1 VDGDT
6 SHYEVD
12 IDLGNRNTSHSLV
25 ADLVGRGKRV
35 LDVGCWTGDL
45 GRVLVQRGC
54 EVSGLEIDEEAA
66 EKARADLETVVV
78 ADLEVAPT
86 SQHFPGG
93 SFDAVV
99 FADVL
104 EHLRDPVGV
113 LRDAAGLLAPDGKIV
128 ISVPNVTHGSVRLAL
143 LQGRW
148 RYTDTGLLDA
158 THIRF
163 FNRAGVMELLS
174 SAGLV
179 VDELRGSIADPLDV
193 EVVVDSDRLPPT
205 VIEWVRHQR
214 DAMVYQFVVSAKVA
228 PAGEVAEPTVDVP
241 LVPAV
246 PEESIRF
253 RDKFTTRSEAE
264 LEARQQ
270 QLNYRDHILGL
281 EAAAATAHS
290 RVARAER
297 QLRGA
302 QKRLDRKN
310 ARIKELAAQ
319 VSRLQ
324 RQLDQQRPDGVRGA
338 LGRLRRGRDQ

>member
-1 VDGDT
+1 VDSDL

-12 IDLGNRNTSHSLV
+12 IDLGNPNTSHSLV

-45 GRVLVQRGC
+45 GRVLTARGC

-66 EKARADLETVVV
+66 EKARADLERVVV
-78 ADLEVAPT
+78 ADLDLEPV
-86 SQHFPGG
+86 SRHFPAG

-113 LRDAAGLLAPDGKIV
+113 LRDTAPLLSPGGKIV

-148 RYTDTGLLDA
+148 KYTDTGLLDS

-163 FNRAGVMELLS
+163 FNRVGVLELLA
-174 SAGLV
+174 SAGLS
-179 VDELRGSIADPLDV
+179 VDDLRGSIADPLNV
-193 EVVVDSDRLPPT
+193 EVVVDADRLPPS
-205 VIEWVRHQR
+205 VVEWVRHQR
-214 DAMVYQFVVSAKVA
+214 DALVYQFVVSAQVA
-228 PAGEVAEPTVDVP
+228 PEGQAAAPTELP

-246 PEESIRF
+246 AEESVRI
-253 RDKFTTRSEAE
+253 RDKFTTRSELE

-281 EAAAATAHS
+281 EAGVATAQS
-290 RVARAER
+290 RAARAER
-297 QLRGA
+297 QLKGA

-319 VSRLQ
+319 VSMLQ
-324 RQLDQQRPDGVRGA
+324 RELDEQGPNAVRNA
-338 LGRLRRGRDQ
+338 FSKLRRGNDQ

>member
-1 VDGDT
+1 MEGDT
-6 SHYEVD
+6 SHYEVE

-45 GRVLVQRGC
+45 GRVLIKRGC
-54 EVSGLEIDEEAA
+54 QVSGLEIDEEAA

-78 ADLEVAPT
+78 ADLEEAPT
-86 SQHFPGG
+86 SEHFPAG
-93 SFDAVV
+93 SFDVVV

-113 LRDAAGLLAPDGKIV
+113 LRDAASLLTPDGKIV

-148 RYTDTGLLDA
+148 TYTDTGLLDA

-163 FNRAGVMELLS
+163 FNRAGVLEMFTA
-174 SAGLV
+174 AGLIV
-179 VDELRGSIADPLDV
+179 EELRGSTADPLDV
-193 EVVVDSDRLPPT
+193 EVVVDADRLPPS

-214 DAMVYQFVVSAKVA
+214 DAMVYQFVVSARVA
-228 PAGEVAEPTVDVP
+228 PAGEVAVTTDVP
-241 LVPAV
+241 LEPAV

-253 RDKFTTRSEAE
+253 RDKFTARSEAE

-281 EAAAATAHS
+281 EAAAATAQS
-290 RVARAER
+290 RAARAER
-297 QLRGA
+297 QLKGA
-302 QKRLDRKN
+302 QKRLERKN
-310 ARIKELAAQ
+310 ARIKELLAE
-319 VSRLQ
+319 VSMLQ
-324 RQLDQQRPDGVRGA
+324 RDLGQRRPAGVRSA
-338 LGRLRRGRDQ
+338 LGRLRRGPGQ